1 MITTPVTL
9 PSTYVAK
16 NNRGSCSQGRSPL
29 HNAPMANRIVE
40 LRKARGIS
48 QRKLAGLV
56 DTSFQQ
62 IYKLEKGINPLTQEW
77 MERIAAAL
85 GVRPAA
91 LIDADAERLPDPEV
105 ESEFVDDPDELA
117 LLWLWRGVSDDMKT
131 AALTILRNS
140 MRRSGNA
147 ETI

>member
-1 MITTPVTL
+1 
-9 PSTYVAK
+9 
-16 NNRGSCSQGRSPL
+16 
-29 HNAPMANRIVE
+29 MANRIVE